1 MTVKTTNTVA
11 ETLKN
16 TTKFKEFV
24 VEADKTPFE
33 QVLKDYPE
41 NEVKYIID
49 LTQKAETYH
58 NVISELNEGE
68 TPYIIWVATNTKPEL
83 LKYAKFFNN
92 TRNKNTG
99 IFVFQ
104 ASSNED
110 QIEFNCILK
119 PNKISRGQSGE
130 DTEKFYLDHWNR
142 YVDYCSKFDIINMIV
157 KPIPKR
163 STFVSIGNA
172 NVKIMQTISK
182 KSGFVSSELYI
193 TDKNIYDL
201 LFDQKEKIE
210 KQVGQLEWLRLD
222 DKKAS
227 RIVKYFNIDV
237 EADPERAAQEHIRN
251 AQSLKEVYQ
260 KYIAPFYKKS
270 AKTKE
275 LDSKVIDNK
284 AVKK

>member
-1 MTVKTTNTVA
+1 MTEKTTNTVA

-33 QVLKDYPE
+33 QVLKNYPE
-41 NEVKYIID
+41 NDVKYIID

-58 NVISELNEGE
+58 NIIGELEDGE
-68 TPYIIWVATNTKPEL
+68 TPYIIWVVTNTKPEL
-83 LKYAKFFNN
+83 LRYIKFFNS

-99 IFVFQ
+99 IFLFQ
-104 ASSNED
+104 ASSKDD
-110 QIEFNCILK
+110 QIQFECILK
-119 PNKISRGQSGE
+119 PNKTSKGQSGE
-130 DTEKFYLDHWNR
+130 DTVKFYLDHWNR
-142 YVDYCSKFDIINMIV
+142 YVETCTQFDILNMIV

-172 NVKIMQTISK
+172 NVKIMQTVSK

-201 LFDQKEKIE
+201 LFDQKENIE
-210 KQVGQLEWLRLD
+210 KQVGPLEWLRLD

-227 RIVKYFNIDV
+227 RIVKYFNIDI
-237 EADPERAAQEHIRN
+237 ESNPERAAQEHIRS

-260 KYIAPFYKKS
+260 KYIAPFYKKTS
-270 AKTKE
+270 KKDLAN
-275 LDSKVIDNK
+275 KVIDNNTT
-284 AVKK
+284 KK

>member
-1 MTVKTTNTVA
+1 MTVNTNISA
-11 ETLKN
+11 QEALKN
-16 TTKFKEFV
+16 TVKFREFI

-33 QVLKDYPE
+33 EVLKDYPNNSE
-41 NEVKYIID
+41 ILYIMD

-58 NVISELNEGE
+58 NAISELDGRN
-68 TPYIIWVATNTKPEL
+68 PYIIWVVTNPKPEL
-83 LKYAKFFNN
+83 LKYVLFFNR
-92 TRNKNTG
+92 TRTKNVG
-99 IFVFQ
+99 IFVFK
-104 ASSNED
+104 ASLNED
-110 QIEFNCILK
+110 QMQFECILK
-119 PNKISRGQSGE
+119 PNKTSKISSGE

-142 YVDYCSKFDIINMIV
+142 YVETCKQFDILNMIV

-172 NVKIMQTISK
+172 NVKIMQTVSK

-201 LFDQKEKIE
+201 LFDQKDKIE
-210 KQVGQLEWLRLD
+210 KQVGELEWLRLD

-237 EADPERAAQEHIRN
+237 EADPERAAQEHIRS

-270 AKTKE
+270 SKKE
-275 LDSKVIDNK
+275 LDNKVIDN
-284 AVKK
+284 

>member
-1 MTVKTTNTVA
+1 MTVNTNISA
-11 ETLKN
+11 QDALKN
-16 TTKFKEFV
+16 TVKFREFI

-33 QVLKDYPE
+33 QVLKDYPQ

-58 NVISELNEGE
+58 NVIDELQEGE
-68 TPYIIWVATNTKPEL
+68 TPYIIWVVTNTKPEL
-83 LKYAKFFNN
+83 LKYIKFFNN
-92 TRNKNTG
+92 TRSKNTG
-99 IFVFQ
+99 IFLFK
-104 ASSNED
+104 ASLNED

-119 PNKISRGQSGE
+119 PNKISKGQSGE

-142 YVDYCSKFDIINMIV
+142 YVETCKQFDILNMIV

-172 NVKIMQTISK
+172 NVKIMQTVSK

-210 KQVGQLEWLRLD
+210 KQVGELEWLRLD

-237 EADPERAAQEHIRN
+237 EADPERAAQEHIRS
-251 AQSLKEVYQ
+251 AQSLKEIYQ

-270 AKTKE
+270 SKKE
-275 LDSKVIDNK
+275 LDNKVIDN
-284 AVKK
+284 